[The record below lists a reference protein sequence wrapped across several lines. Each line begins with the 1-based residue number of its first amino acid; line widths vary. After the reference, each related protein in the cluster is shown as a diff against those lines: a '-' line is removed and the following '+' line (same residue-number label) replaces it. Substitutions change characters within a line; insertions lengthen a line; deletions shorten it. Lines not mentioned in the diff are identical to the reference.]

1 MWGLK
6 WSDEIT
12 PSGRHL
18 ARQSQS
24 NARQRA
30 AGRAP
35 GVCGFSQSVQPLRLN
50 GSVSDYARRES
61 GSICWIRRLPNR
73 NRLRNA
79 RDCDV
84 HQPRTLDLAA
94 RQGKFLESAPDYV
107 TGEVLARL
115 QAII

>member
-50 GSVSDYARRES
+50 GSVSDYARRGT
-61 GSICWIRRLPNR
+61 GSETQGIVMCN
-73 NRLRNA
+73 
-79 RDCDV
+79 
-84 HQPRTLDLAA
+84 QPRTLDLAA

-115 QAII
+115 QAIIE